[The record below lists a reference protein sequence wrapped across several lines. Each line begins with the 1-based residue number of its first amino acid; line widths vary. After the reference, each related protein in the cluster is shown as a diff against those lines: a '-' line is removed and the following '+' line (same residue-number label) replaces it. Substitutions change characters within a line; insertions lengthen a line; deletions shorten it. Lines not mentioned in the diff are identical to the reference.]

1 MKTKCSTLYFA
12 PPCRIIINN
21 NNVSELAEN
30 VLNYTHTHTDSHNR
44 NINILG

>member
-1 MKTKCSTLYFA
+1 
-12 PPCRIIINN
+12 
-21 NNVSELAEN
+21 VSELAEN